1 VWAFFVLYNSTK
13 KVSASAKQ
21 YLNNINNADL
31 YDAAKKQVNSGKKY
45 WQLDHNV
52 FKLQVKTTV

>member
-21 YLNNINNADL
+21 YLNNINNANL
-31 YDAAKKQVNSGKKY
+31 YDAAKSRLIQEKNT
-45 WQLDHNV
+45 DN
-52 FKLQVKTTV
+52 